1 MAIDIT
7 LQVKLSVD
15 EQDLEDAMA
24 EFDEIDVGKLISQI
38 LDKSIALDAV
48 GAEVISGPKTLDEY
62 DQAKGA

>member
-7 LQVKLSVD
+7 LQVKLSME

-38 LDKSIALDAV
+38 LDKSIALDSVSADV
-48 GAEVISGPKTLDEY
+48 TSGPKSLEDY
-62 DQAKGA
+62 DQGSA

>member
-7 LQVKLSVD
+7 LQLKLSVE

-38 LDKSIALDAV
+38 IDKSIAVDAV
-48 GAEVISGPKTLDEY
+48 SAEVTSGPKSLEEY
-62 DQAKGA
+62 DQASSA